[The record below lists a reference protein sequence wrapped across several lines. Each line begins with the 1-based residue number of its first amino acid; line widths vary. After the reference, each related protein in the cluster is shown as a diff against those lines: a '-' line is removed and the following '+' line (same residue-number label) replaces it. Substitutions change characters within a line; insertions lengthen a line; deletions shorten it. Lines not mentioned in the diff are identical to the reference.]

1 MFCSGLGQYTAV
13 LPIALLTSRRASSN
27 AASPELA
34 RTKGRRFCVLQEPE
48 DDVRINVGLM
58 KELTG
63 GDRIVSRELYGPILE
78 FKPQFKMVLTCNK
91 LPDIPSNDG
100 GTWRRIRAVEFKSKF
115 CENPDPQ
122 NPLEFPVDTSL
133 STRIDE
139 LGQGL
144 VSILIEYYRR
154 YVDEGLIEPA
164 AITNYTMEYQKRCDV
179 FLEFVQSYVIPTEDR
194 RDIVRVSEVYG
205 SFKEWYR
212 QNEPDMSKLPNSK
225 DLRDYV
231 NTRMKRVCSH
241 NMWRGL
247 KLRAIG
253 EEVFDSDSEAGDD
266 DQVL

>member
-1 MFCSGLGQYTAV
+1 
-13 LPIALLTSRRASSN
+13 
-27 AASPELA
+27 
-34 RTKGRRFCVLQEPE
+34 
-48 DDVRINVGLM
+48 
-58 KELTG
+58 
-63 GDRIVSRELYGPILE
+63 
-78 FKPQFKMVLTCNK
+78 
-91 LPDIPSNDG
+91 
-100 GTWRRIRAVEFKSKF
+100 
-115 CENPDPQ
+115 
-122 NPLEFPVDTSL
+122 
-133 STRIDE
+133 
-139 LGQGL
+139 
-144 VSILIEYYRR
+144 
-154 YVDEGLIEPA
+154 
-164 AITNYTMEYQKRCDV
+164 MEYQKRCDV